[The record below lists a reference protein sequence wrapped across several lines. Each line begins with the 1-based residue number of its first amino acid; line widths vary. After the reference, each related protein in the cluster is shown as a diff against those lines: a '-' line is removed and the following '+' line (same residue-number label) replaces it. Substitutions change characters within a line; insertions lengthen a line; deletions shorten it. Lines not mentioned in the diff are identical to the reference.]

1 MKRATAGWLLVVLLS
16 FSALSDPPL
25 EAREAYWEEH
35 GVVLSGLS
43 DEQIGVLESTMQQLI
58 SLEAGPLKI
67 NKGAYRRLSR
77 FNHLFG
83 SPFSGKA
90 LSQWLLLRIRKISYH
105 NTWTVAVNQNRG
117 TFILGDI
124 FFKKIGPLERLYLLI
139 HEARHSDEGGYDH
152 VNCPKG
158 FRFVS
163 AAQPELD
170 LEEEPSCDN
179 RRDGAYAFQAAF
191 LFELYAYGLID
202 QKEAGLFYNSS
213 VSRLPP

>member
-1 MKRATAGWLLVVLLS
+1 MKNVIVGWVLIVLLS
-16 FSALSDPPL
+16 FPAHPDPPL
-25 EAREAYWEEH
+25 MARESYWEEH
-35 GVVLSGLS
+35 GIVLSGLS
-43 DEQIGVLESTMQQLI
+43 EERIEVLESTMRQLN
-58 SLEAGPLKI
+58 SLEPGPLKI

-77 FNHLFG
+77 FHELFG
-83 SPFSGKA
+83 SPFRGKA
-90 LSQWLLLRIRKISYH
+90 LSQWLLSKIRKISYH
-105 NTWTVAVNQNRG
+105 NTWTVAVNQNQG
-117 TFILGDI
+117 TFILGEM
-124 FFKKIGPLERLYLLI
+124 FFAKLSALERLYLLI

-152 VNCPKG
+152 VSCPKG
-158 FRFVS
+158 FRFIS

-202 QKEAGLFYNSS
+202 QKEAGLLYNSS